1 MFLIDLLVALVISLL
16 LVLIFSILFRSRIP
30 WGSFWIFLLMVF
42 LLTWAGGVW
51 IRPFGPT
58 IYNATW
64 LPFLIFGI
72 FIVILLAAVIP
83 ASPPS
88 AQPRT
93 VERGQRT
100 EPALSALAG
109 LTIFFWII
117 LILTLAAILA
127 AYVIT

>member
-1 MFLIDLLVALVISLL
+1 MFLIDLLVALVISLF

-42 LLTWAGGVW
+42 LLTWAGGIW

-58 IYNATW
+58 FYNVTW
-64 LPFLIFGI
+64 FPFLIFGI

-83 ASPPS
+83 PSPTL

-93 VERGQRT
+93 VDRGQRT

-109 LTIFFWII
+109 LTIFFWMI